1 MSVSRHQQL
10 LKHIPCTSEYIK
22 VLEEYCG
29 KNKCQKATHVDERRM
44 DIMINPSYARVSRVC
59 EYRVDYKWR
68 LRDRFKNLWKN
79 FLLRFEYLSK
89 YNPFDFKSYETE
101 WNPYGFDVYAK
112 IYQTST
118 PWNRFKRF
126 CMELIGLY
134 RECRDSFFYT
144 PTTIQH
150 FQKNKKRI
158 SWFEENLSRKF
169 ADKLDVDVKKELNKL
184 GYDLDGN
191 GRICYKVKE

>member
-1 MSVSRHQQL
+1 MS
-10 LKHIPCTSEYIK
+10 TSEYVK
-22 VLEEYCG
+22 VLEEEYG
-29 KNKCQKATHVDERRM
+29 KNQAHKKKHIKKSTG
-44 DIMINPSYARVSRVC
+44 INALYIPEKSKP
-59 EYRVDYKWR
+59 DYSWTIKN
-68 LRDRFKNLWKN
+68 RFNNLWKN
-79 FLLRFEYLSK
+79 FLMRFEYLSK

-112 IYQTST
+112 IFQTST

-126 CMELIGLY
+126 CMELKGLC
-134 RECRDSFFYT
+134 RGCRDAFFYT
-144 PTTIQH
+144 PAEIQH

-158 SWFEENLSRKF
+158 SWFEENLSRMF

-191 GRICYKVKE
+191 GRLCYKVKE

>member
-1 MSVSRHQQL
+1 MS
-10 LKHIPCTSEYIK
+10 TDEYVK

-29 KNKCQKATHVDERRM
+29 ENKCKKATHVDERRM

-59 EYRVDYKWR
+59 EYRADYKWR

-101 WNPYGFDVYAK
+101 WNPYGFDE
-112 IYQTST
+112 IYTKFSQTST

-126 CMELIGLY
+126 CMELKGLY
-134 RECRDSFFYT
+134 HGCRDSFFYT

-150 FQKNKKRI
+150 YQKNKERI
-158 SWFEENLSRKF
+158 SWFEKNLSRMF
-169 ADKLDVDVKKELNKL
+169 ADKLDVDVRKELNKH
-184 GYDLDGN
+184 GYDLDGQ